1 MNNTCP
7 QCQAVYN
14 VQQKDVGRRIACK
27 KCGARLIVDPTGLVY
42 DTAGSATATPG
53 VAVAQPADDDDLGGM
68 APTPRARRGGG
79 GLMAGLSVLD
89 VPTWLL
95 GAGAFLVIVFL
106 FRPLIDQAVVASTD
120 AERDRIGLNEEIARQ
135 AFEKQEKKS
144 ETEIKARADAA
155 KKAAEN
161 LEAVQR
167 DVAKA
172 KIDAKQN
179 STWNLRGMTLG
190 FLLLAVASIGY
201 ISSPTPGVR
210 RTVGAIL
217 LVSQLVLIFTVFT
230 FGGAFAGLARSVGG

>member
-14 VQQKDVGRRIACK
+14 VQSKDVGRRIACK
-27 KCGARLIVDPTGLVY
+27 KCGARLVVDPTGLVY
-42 DTAGSATATPG
+42 DTGGSATATPG
-53 VAVAQPADDDDLGGM
+53 VAVAQPADDDDLGSL
-68 APTPRARRGGG
+68 APTPRPRRGGG
-79 GLMAGLSVLD
+79 GMMAGFSLID

-106 FRPLIDQAVVASTD
+106 FRPLIDQAIVASTD
-120 AERDRIGLNEEIARQ
+120 AERERITLNEDIARET
-135 AFEKQEKKS
+135 FEKQEKKS
-144 ETEIKARADAA
+144 ETEIKARNDAA
-155 KKAAEN
+155 KKAADSLKE
-161 LEAVQR
+161 VQQ
-167 DVAKA
+167 DVSRAR
-172 KIDAKQN
+172 IDAKQN

-201 ISSPTPGVR
+201 LSSPNPGIR

-230 FGGAFAGLARSVGG
+230 FGGAAAGLVRSFG